1 MNAKISI
8 FRHFFFVSP
17 LCYHIAVVLCNDFFV
32 AIVDVIF
39 NTYMSIMSLLLG
51 IPVQL
56 LIKGVGSL
64 VGLKADMQSHIVAA
78 SERYQRMED
87 GLQLKHSTE
96 ISRLQEQLK
105 VRVRTGKVIDVLLCI
120 ISRPVVYG
128 QANTN
133 TTVQQSS
140 ANCMLYVIAPCAL

>member
-1 MNAKISI
+1 
-8 FRHFFFVSP
+8 
-17 LCYHIAVVLCNDFFV
+17 
-32 AIVDVIF
+32 
-39 NTYMSIMSLLLG
+39 
-51 IPVQL
+51 
-56 LIKGVGSL
+56 
-64 VGLKADMQSHIVAA
+64 
-78 SERYQRMED
+78 MED